1 MTQITMRQGLWCHL
15 QHEGHNIAVHC
26 SLWSGKEVVYV
37 DDHPVSEHRN
47 LFRFMGRHAL
57 RLNNQ
62 DYTLEVEVENPFT
75 YRTQVR
81 LKKVHVLCRESPYL
95 CCLATIRYLKILL
108 LLPVLPLWGRCLVI
122 LQLCTLQGDITNGS
136 ERRYC

>member
-15 QHEGHNIAVHC
+15 QHEGHDIAVHC

-47 LFRFMGRHAL
+47 LFRFTGRHAL
-57 RLNNQ
+57 RLNDQ

-75 YRTQVR
+75 YRTEVR
-81 LKKVHVLCRESPYL
+81 LKKGARTVKRESTSML
-95 CCLATIRYLKILL
+95 SRNNSLFKNIA
-108 LLPVLPLWGRCLVI
+108 VI
-122 LQLCTLQGDITNGS
+122 AGIAAFGAVFG
-136 ERRYC
+136 YFAVMHFAG

>member
-15 QHEGHNIAVHC
+15 QHEGHDIAVHC

-47 LFRFMGRHAL
+47 LFRFTGRHAL

-75 YRTQVR
+75 YRTEVR
-81 LKKVHVLCRESPYL
+81 LKKGARTVKRESTSML
-95 CCLATIRYLKILL
+95 SRNNSLFKNIA
-108 LLPVLPLWGRCLVI
+108 VI
-122 LQLCTLQGDITNGS
+122 AGIAALGAVFGYFAVMLFAG
-136 ERRYC
+136 

>member
-15 QHEGHNIAVHC
+15 QHEGHDIAVHC

-47 LFRFMGRHAL
+47 LFRFTGRHAL
-57 RLNNQ
+57 RLNDQ

-75 YRTQVR
+75 YRTEVR
-81 LKKVHVLCRESPYL
+81 LKKGARTVKRESTSML
-95 CCLATIRYLKILL
+95 SRDNSLFKNIA
-108 LLPVLPLWGRCLVI
+108 VI
-122 LQLCTLQGDITNGS
+122 AGIAALGAVFGYFAVMLFAG
-136 ERRYC
+136 

>member
-1 MTQITMRQGLWCHL
+1 MTRITMKQGLWCHL

-47 LFRFMGRHAL
+47 LFRFTGRHAL

-75 YRTQVR
+75 YRTEVR
-81 LKKVHVLCRESPYL
+81 LKKVHVLTRTHISKKISTPNCTKIAAPARERARTHTKGLENYF
-95 CCLATIRYLKILL
+95 
-108 LLPVLPLWGRCLVI
+108 
-122 LQLCTLQGDITNGS
+122 
-136 ERRYC
+136 

>member
-47 LFRFMGRHAL
+47 LFRFTGRHAL
-57 RLNNQ
+57 RLNKQ
-62 DYTLEVEVENPFT
+62 DYTLEVEVENP
-75 YRTQVR
+75 
-81 LKKVHVLCRESPYL
+81 LCSESPYL
-95 CCLATIRYLKILL
+95 CCLATIRSLKTLL
-108 LLPVLPLWGRCLVI
+108 
-122 LQLCTLQGDITNGS
+122 
-136 ERRYC
+136 

>member
-75 YRTQVR
+75 YRTEVR
-81 LKKVHVLCRESPYL
+81 LKKGARTVQRESISML
-95 CCLATIRYLKILL
+95 SRNNSLFKNIA
-108 LLPVLPLWGRCLVI
+108 VI
-122 LQLCTLQGDITNGS
+122 GCIAALGAVFG
-136 ERRYC
+136 YFAVMHFAG

>member
-75 YRTQVR
+75 YRTEVR
-81 LKKVHVLCRESPYL
+81 LKKGARTVQRESISML
-95 CCLATIRYLKILL
+95 SRNNSLFKNIA
-108 LLPVLPLWGRCLVI
+108 VI
-122 LQLCTLQGDITNGS
+122 AGIAALGAVFG
-136 ERRYC
+136 YFAVMHFAG

>member
-47 LFRFMGRHAL
+47 LFLFMGRHAL

-75 YRTQVR
+75 YRTEVR
-81 LKKVHVLCRESPYL
+81 LKKGARTVQRESISML
-95 CCLATIRYLKILL
+95 SRNNSLFKNIA
-108 LLPVLPLWGRCLVI
+108 VI
-122 LQLCTLQGDITNGS
+122 GCIAALGAVFG
-136 ERRYC
+136 YFAVMHFAG

>member
-47 LFRFMGRHAL
+47 LFRFTGRHAL
-57 RLNNQ
+57 RLNSQ

-75 YRTQVR
+75 YRTEVR
-81 LKKVHVLCRESPYL
+81 LKKGARTVQRETTSMLSRNNSLFKNIAVIAGIAALGAVFGYL
-95 CCLATIRYLKILL
+95 AVMYFA
-108 LLPVLPLWGRCLVI
+108 G
-122 LQLCTLQGDITNGS
+122 
-136 ERRYC
+136 

>member
-1 MTQITMRQGLWCHL
+1 MTRITMKQGLWCHL

-47 LFRFMGRHAL
+47 LFRFIGRHVL

-75 YRTQVR
+75 YRTEVR
-81 LKKVHVLCRESPYL
+81 LKKGARTVQRESISML
-95 CCLATIRYLKILL
+95 SRNNSLFRNIA
-108 LLPVLPLWGRCLVI
+108 VI
-122 LQLCTLQGDITNGS
+122 AGIAALGAVFG
-136 ERRYC
+136 YFAVMHFAG

>member
-15 QHEGHNIAVHC
+15 QHEGHDIAVHC

-47 LFRFMGRHAL
+47 LFRFTGRHAL
-57 RLNNQ
+57 RLNDQ

-75 YRTQVR
+75 YRTEVR
-81 LKKVHVLCRESPYL
+81 LKKGARTVKRESTSML
-95 CCLATIRYLKILL
+95 SRNNSLFKNIA
-108 LLPVLPLWGRCLVI
+108 VI
-122 LQLCTLQGDITNGS
+122 AGIAALGAVFGYFAVMLFAG
-136 ERRYC
+136 